1 VRIAPLVAG
10 FAVLAAVGAVACR
23 KAAAPAAAI
32 ELPKRW
38 AELRLPT
45 DGLLKVDART
55 DEHNFSAHYPG
66 LDDVP
71 LLAKVSA
78 ALERAGYAPACNLF
92 DGHVLGFAKGSD
104 QLVAKVVRL
113 GPPMSPPEGLLI
125 LKIADQK
132 SPDASLH
139 DVCFGKAKLGAPT
152 KLYGGA
158 LEEYPVEPA
167 GRSEQDKR
175 Q

>member
-1 VRIAPLVAG
+1 VRIAPLIAG
-10 FAVLAAVGAVACR
+10 FAVLAAVGAASCR
-23 KAAAPAAAI
+23 KRVAPAAEIAW
-32 ELPKRW
+32 PKRW
-38 AELRLPT
+38 AELQLPT

-55 DEHNFSAHYPG
+55 DEHTLSANYPG
-66 LDDVP
+66 LNDVP

-78 ALERAGYAPACNLF
+78 ALARAGYASACNLF

-104 QLVAKVVRL
+104 QLVAKVIRL

-125 LKIADQK
+125 LKIADQR

-158 LEEYPVEPA
+158 REQSPVEPP
-167 GRSEQDKR
+167 GPPE
-175 Q
+175 